1 MINFLEFLEA
11 AAILLTIVTGVM
23 AVRRRPVRRWAIAAA
38 VAIIGSVALEL
49 YLRLM
54 D

>member
-1 MINFLEFLEA
+1 MVNFLEFLEG
-11 AAILLTIVTGVM
+11 AAILLTIVTVMM

-38 VAIIGSVALEL
+38 IAIVGSAALEL
-49 YLRLM
+49 YLRLI